1 MTRPHLLRISVG
13 LLVAATLLVGGIVW
27 APPASADDL
36 IEAEPH
42 PGATIAEEPEVILL
56 RFDRDL
62 ALQKGAHAVEVL
74 NAAGESVGGESEI
87 SGYSRRTMIV
97 HLAEPVEEGEVSV
110 RYRVRFAGSDETV
123 EGAFDFAIEPGFEGD
138 EIEEVAL
145 GEPRSEQSIVLWTI
159 AILLAITVFALLLYF
174 LRVVTDNAQSS
185 LQPPDD
191 AHH

>member
-1 MTRPHLLRISVG
+1 M
-13 LLVAATLLVGGIVW
+13 
-27 APPASADDL
+27 
-36 IEAEPH
+36 
-42 PGATIAEEPEVILL
+42 
-56 RFDRDL
+56 
-62 ALQKGAHAVEVL
+62 
-74 NAAGESVGGESEI
+74 
-87 SGYSRRTMIV
+87 
-97 HLAEPVEEGEVSV
+97 
-110 RYRVRFAGSDETV
+110 

-191 AHH
+191 APH